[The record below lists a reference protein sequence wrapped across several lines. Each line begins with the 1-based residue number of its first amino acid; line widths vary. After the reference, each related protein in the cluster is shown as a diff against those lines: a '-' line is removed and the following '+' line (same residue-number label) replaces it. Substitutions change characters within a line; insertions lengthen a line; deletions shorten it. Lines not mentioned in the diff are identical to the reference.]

1 MMCEAPGHVEGI
13 LWCSSINVR
22 DGEME
27 EWMECNGKSICTS
40 NLKKICRENGLDRWP
55 HRRLEKASKK
65 SRGMQL
71 EKEEGKSLSFQ
82 RLIGRGFLEG
92 HILVPSLGYVSAT
105 SVRHEY
111 FKKNQ
116 EWEQHGHSQLEG
128 HVHLSVSLAT
138 PYFGYN
144 RVGVEVNLWFQLLRL
159 RFSAMVDLRLG
170 LILAAF
176 HIVDLFSFLRNMLF
190 FVSVISSFKFC
201 RTFHLSQKKK
211 SHIAVECNSTT
222 MCWNC
227 KEPGHLAGQF
237 PYEPVCNMCGKMG
250 HLARDCLNPRL
261 PAHDARLCNNCYKA
275 GHFAADCTNE
285 KACNNCH
292 EIGHL
297 GHDCHNKPVC
307 NICNISGHVARQ
319 CAKSKLS
326 SDIGGHFRDI
336 VCRNCGQLGHISQD
350 CVSIVICSNCGG
362 RGHLHYECPSARM
375 YDRSG
380 VRRY

>member
-1 MMCEAPGHVEGI
+1 MSLKHHHNSNSAASAQSLSFDDIADFFSLPLDDAASTLG
-13 LWCSSINVR
+13 
-22 DGEME
+22 
-27 EWMECNGKSICTS
+27 ICTS

-55 HRRLEKASKK
+55 HRRFLA
-65 SRGMQL
+65 
-71 EKEEGKSLSFQ
+71 GKSVEEIKRHAARERRREIAELSKAHRQ
-82 RLIGRGFLEG
+82 
-92 HILVPSLGYVSAT
+92 
-105 SVRHEY
+105 
-111 FKKNQ
+111 
-116 EWEQHGHSQLEG
+116 
-128 HVHLSVSLAT
+128 
-138 PYFGYN
+138 
-144 RVGVEVNLWFQLLRL
+144 
-159 RFSAMVDLRLG
+159 
-170 LILAAF
+170 
-176 HIVDLFSFLRNMLF
+176 
-190 FVSVISSFKFC
+190 
-201 RTFHLSQKKK
+201 

-292 EIGHL
+292 KIGHL

-307 NICNISGHVARQ
+307 NISNISGHVARQ